1 MKRAPPFEEAMV
13 ALPERLRPREE
24 RLPYGQLALLRR
36 PVIRARLFRTL
47 LALML
52 AGAFLSA
59 LAIAFSRDAR
69 PNALLPA
76 GTTGMIVLDLSASTG
91 AKAEVGE
98 LFRRIAATN
107 ERTGL
112 AVFSDGAYEVLPPG
126 TPGRDLAPM
135 MRFFIPGP
143 DGNVISDPW
152 SSNFAGGT
160 NVLAGIERALAS
172 FTRDGIASGSILL
185 VSDLEFVPDQI
196 ARLPALLTELGQ
208 RRIEVRILPVD
219 AREEQRRFFERV
231 LGRGA
236 FVDIDEATAIAAGP
250 ISGRDL
256 FRLAEDGTP
265 WLFAFCV
272 AALLGLLAANER
284 FCGRLALPPPRSSE

>member
-1 MKRAPPFEEAMV
+1 MV
-13 ALPERLRPREE
+13 VVTEPLRPREE
-24 RLPYGQLALLRR
+24 RLPHGELAALRR
-36 PVIRARLFRTL
+36 PLSRARLLRVL
-47 LALML
+47 LALTLIGTFL
-52 AGAFLSA
+52 AA

-69 PNALLPA
+69 PSALLPA

-98 LFRRIAATN
+98 LFRRIAATD

-135 MRFFIPGP
+135 MRFFLPGA

-172 FTRDGIASGSILL
+172 FNRDRVTSGSILL
-185 VSDLEFVPDQI
+185 ISDLEFVPDQI
-196 ARLPALLTELGQ
+196 ARLPALLTELGN
-208 RRIEVRILPVD
+208 RSVEVRILPVD
-219 AREEQRRFFERV
+219 ARDEQRRFFERV
-231 LGRGA
+231 LGRDA
-236 FVDIDEATAIAAGP
+236 FVDVGDATAIATGP
-250 ISGRDL
+250 SSGRNL

-272 AALLGLLAANER
+272 AALLGLFAANER
-284 FCGRLALPPPRSSE
+284 VCGRLVLPPPRSSE